1 MQFSI
6 TYKLPISNATSA
18 ERGARWTLQP
28 RVNRALRSIMQAYIY
43 GSVIIFTYV
52 TSYRLLF
59 DLSQRAET
67 GLHRGQWAYV
77 YRPNNS
83 TSVILAI

>member
-28 RVNRALRSIMQAYIY
+28 GVNRALRSIMQAYIGY
-43 GSVIIFTYV
+43 IRFSHYIHI
-52 TSYRLLF
+52 RDKL
-59 DLSQRAET
+59 
-67 GLHRGQWAYV
+67 
-77 YRPNNS
+77 
-83 TSVILAI
+83 